1 MDIKL
6 PLDAKLQLAINKVG
20 STAPELKLN
29 QILDAKIITNQTML
43 NTLSVN
49 MAGKTLTLQNQ
60 QALPLQPGQ
69 TLQLQV
75 VKLLPTL
82 ELKILAPPSGGSS
95 PTAQAAESAILKLL
109 PPPTSPSTTS
119 PSSLINALSNGQQLQ
134 AQILDIGKQTL
145 TVQFIS
151 LPSANFAENAAG
163 SNTHPQLLVLDNKQ
177 LLWTQT
183 GDKPALTVGSLI
195 DLQVSTS
202 GANPIFKA
210 ALSAIAVEEHIVAAY
225 KQLLPQQG
233 PPTLLLHQLS
243 QTMSALIDD
252 QNVGETLKQLALKIL
267 QAIPDKARLF
277 EPASLKQ
284 LIAQSGLFMERGL
297 LDAAQSNPPTLT
309 LQQDF
314 KLILSK
320 FIAQL
325 GLEMAT
331 PGADQAQSDSNE
343 LLKEILQKAQGSL
356 ARITLDQ
363 LNSLPRDDSPK
374 QVWLLELPFLNN
386 ATPETV
392 QLLIEQ
398 DKQADPQSGQ
408 KNWIVSITI
417 TPPELDT
424 IHCKISCYDGSVN
437 TRFWSESTSTVD
449 KINARLDYLRQQFE
463 EKGLKPGF
471 MDAQQGKPA
480 QPNLQTMPSNLL
492 SEKV

>member
-6 PLDAKLQLAINKVG
+6 PLDAKLQLAIDKVG
-20 STAPELKLN
+20 GTTPELKLN

-43 NTLSVN
+43 NTLSVS
-49 MAGKTLTLQNQ
+49 MAGKTLTLQNK

-95 PTAQAAESAILKLL
+95 LSPQAAEAAVLKLL
-109 PPPTSPSTTS
+109 PPPTSPPTTPPGNLVNAFST
-119 PSSLINALSNGQQLQ
+119 GQQLQ
-134 AQILDIGKQTL
+134 AQILEIGKHTL
-145 TVQFIS
+145 TVQLIA
-151 LPSANFAENAAG
+151 LPANFAENAAA
-163 SNTHPQLLVLDNKQ
+163 SNTLPQPLVLDAKQ
-177 LLWTQT
+177 LLWPQT
-183 GDKPALTVGSLI
+183 GDKPALTVGSRI
-195 DLQVSTS
+195 DLQVSNT
-202 GANPIFKA
+202 GANPTFKA
-210 ALSAIAVEEHIVAAY
+210 SPSPISVEEHIVAAY

-243 QTMSALIDD
+243 QTMSELVAD

-267 QAIPDKARLF
+267 LAIPDKARLF

-297 LDAAQSNPPTLT
+297 LDAAQPKPPTQA

-320 FIAQL
+320 FMAQL
-325 GLEMAT
+325 GLEMAASGT
-331 PGADQAQSDSNE
+331 DPAKSDGNE

-374 QVWLLELPFLNN
+374 QVWLLELPFFNN

-398 DKQADPQSGQ
+398 DKQADQQNGQ
-408 KNWIVSITI
+408 KNWVVSITI

-480 QPNLQTMPSNLL
+480 QPNLQIMPTNLL

>member
-6 PLDAKLQLAINKVG
+6 PLDAKLQLAIDKVG
-20 STAPELKLN
+20 GTAPELKLN
-29 QILDAKIITNQTML
+29 QILDAKIITHQATL
-43 NTLSVN
+43 NTLSVSI
-49 MAGKTLTLQNQ
+49 AGKTLTLQNQ

-75 VKLLPTL
+75 AKLLPTL
-82 ELKILAPPSGGSS
+82 ELKILEPPSTSGSL
-95 PTAQAAESAILKLL
+95 TAQGAEPAILKLL
-109 PPPTSPSTTS
+109 SPPTSSSTTS
-119 PSSLINALSNGQQLQ
+119 PSSLINTLSSGQQLQ
-134 AQILDIGKQTL
+134 VQIVDIGKHTL
-145 TVQFIS
+145 TVQLIS
-151 LPSANFAENAAG
+151 LPSGNFAENTTG
-163 SNTHPQLLVLDNKQ
+163 SSTNPQPLVLDNKQ

-183 GDKPALTVGSLI
+183 GDKAALTVGSRI
-195 DLQVSTS
+195 DLQVSNT

-210 ALSAIAVEEHIVAAY
+210 SLSAVAIEEHIVAAY
-225 KQLLPQQG
+225 KQLLPQQS
-233 PPTLLLHQLS
+233 PPALLLHQLNQAIS
-243 QTMSALIDD
+243 TLIDA

-267 QAIPDKARLF
+267 LAIPDKARLF

-297 LDAAQSNPPTLT
+297 LDTAQSNPPTLA

-314 KLILSK
+314 KLTLSK

-331 PGADQAQSDSNE
+331 SAQSGGNE

-374 QVWLLELPFLNN
+374 QVWLLELPFFNN

-398 DKQADPQSGQ
+398 DKQADQQGGQ
-408 KNWIVSITI
+408 KNWVVSITI

-480 QPNLQTMPSNLL
+480 QPNLQTMPTNLL

>member
-6 PLDAKLQLAINKVG
+6 PLDAKLQLAIDKVSG
-20 STAPELKLN
+20 TAPELKLN

-43 NTLSVN
+43 NTLSVS

-82 ELKILAPPSGGSS
+82 ELRILQPPSTSGSL
-95 PTAQAAESAILKLL
+95 TAQAAESAVLKLL
-109 PPPTSPSTTS
+109 PPPTSPSTTTS

-134 AQILDIGKQTL
+134 VQIVDIGKHTL

-151 LPSANFAENAAG
+151 LPSGNFAENTKG
-163 SNTHPQLLVLDNKQ
+163 SSTNSPPLVLDNKQ
-177 LLWTQT
+177 LLWTQP
-183 GDKPALTVGSLI
+183 GDKPALTVGSRI
-195 DLQVSTS
+195 DLQVSNA
-202 GANPIFKA
+202 GPNPIFKA
-210 ALSAIAVEEHIVAAY
+210 SPSAVAIEEHIVAAY
-225 KQLLPQQG
+225 KQLLPQQS
-233 PPTLLLHQLS
+233 PPTLLLHQLNQAIS
-243 QTMSALIDD
+243 TLIDA

-267 QAIPDKARLF
+267 LTIPDKARLF

-297 LDAAQSNPPTLT
+297 LDTAQSNPPTLA

-314 KLILSK
+314 KLTLSK

-331 PGADQAQSDSNE
+331 SAQSGGNE

-374 QVWLLELPFLNN
+374 QVWLLELPFFNN

-398 DKQADPQSGQ
+398 DKQADQQGGQ
-408 KNWIVSITI
+408 KNWVVSITI

-480 QPNLQTMPSNLL
+480 QPNLQTMPTNLL